1 MSSNDKKKPGF
12 LTAKING
19 ENYPLPN
26 LTPLRTFTGLD
37 LPIPGDIRDMISFLT
52 GMQPGRPTMRP
63 LGIEVIEL
71 KAPPQEFDLDGQDP
85 ETINSPSHYRAESG
99 IEAIDVIEAWDLD
112 FNLGN
117 VVKYICRDGLKDTG
131 DAPLENLQKALWYLQ
146 REIDNR
152 KAKIR

>member
-1 MSSNDKKKPGF
+1 MSSNDKKKPAL
-12 LTAKING
+12 LTARVNG
-19 ENYPLPN
+19 ENYPLPS
-26 LTPLRTFTGLD
+26 LTPLNTFPGLD
-37 LPIPGDIRDMISFLT
+37 MPMPGDIRDIISFLT
-52 GMQPGRPTMRP
+52 GLPSGRPSIRP

-71 KAPPQEFDLDGQDP
+71 RSPPDEFQRPDEDT

-99 IEAIDVIEAWDLD
+99 IEAIEVIEAWNLD

-131 DAPLENLQKALWYLQ
+131 DAPLENLQKAMWYLQ